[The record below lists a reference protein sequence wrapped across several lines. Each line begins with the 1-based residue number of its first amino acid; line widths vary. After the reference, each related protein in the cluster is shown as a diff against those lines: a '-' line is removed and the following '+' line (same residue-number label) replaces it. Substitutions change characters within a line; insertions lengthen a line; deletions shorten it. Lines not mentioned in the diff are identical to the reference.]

1 MNAKDKS
8 LYRLHC
14 KIGPSIL
21 PVAIINYGNHFV
33 LPLNANDRCTLKPIV
48 HQCLAY
54 CFVLAVSYP
63 KTKIGELPSTILV
76 NLTKLSHTHTHT
88 HTHTI
93 NFQLNLQKRAC
104 PQLAK
109 ANLGGPCLNSR
120 IKKIYEKQKLTVQ
133 IRTD

>member
-1 MNAKDKS
+1 M
-8 LYRLHC
+8 
-14 KIGPSIL
+14 IG
-21 PVAIINYGNHFV
+21 VF
-33 LPLNANDRCTLKPIV
+33 RTLKPIV

-54 CFVLAVSYP
+54 CFILAVFYP

-76 NLTKLSHTHTHT
+76 NLTKLSHTHTHAHTHTHT